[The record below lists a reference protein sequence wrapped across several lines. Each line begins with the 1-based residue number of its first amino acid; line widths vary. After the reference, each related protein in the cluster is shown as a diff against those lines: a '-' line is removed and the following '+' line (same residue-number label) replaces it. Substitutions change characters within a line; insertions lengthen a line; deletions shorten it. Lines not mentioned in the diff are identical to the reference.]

1 MALFD
6 ILSVNAQSLT
16 TFQKGIDLTNKNINN
31 VYNKDYA
38 RERPIFEE
46 LPGYGVNMADAHRV
60 FDRRYFDRYL
70 KENQTLAFHQNLSS
84 NLEGL
89 EAIFNDINGTGFAAD
104 INEYFTKVNDL
115 VNEPNNMAARE
126 SFLVSARKLVTKL
139 KGTYDSL
146 ENEKTNLNIAIE
158 KEVEEINRLTTS
170 LAKVN
175 AAIKAQP
182 HNLTMEQEKRNTYLN
197 ERDKLLKELSSK
209 LDLQVRYNKDD
220 SVDVFSTKG
229 HVIVLGDRNFLL
241 AATQSTKTLDGGLET
256 QTIDI
261 SIDGKVL
268 TKEFKKG
275 KLAAVMEYQRNLEDV
290 MTKLNKFAISFKD
303 ENNAIHAT
311 GYGLDGETG
320 RDLFVGNNIKDIVIN
335 QELIDD
341 PAKIATSSA
350 ANEASNNDTIKKI
363 YDLKDK
369 AIANFDNRTF
379 YDYYIH
385 IVGDIANAKDFHT
398 KMATDSQML
407 VDAVDSKLQEISG
420 VNMDEELMNLMQ
432 LQHAYQAAA
441 KVINVTDEL
450 LETVMGLVR

>member
-6 ILSVNAQSLT
+6 LLSVNAQSLT

-38 RERPIFEE
+38 REQAIFEE

-60 FDRRYFDRYL
+60 FDRRYFDRYI
-70 KENQTLAFHQNLSS
+70 KENQTLAFHENLSS
-84 NLEGL
+84 NLDGL
-89 EAIFNDINGTGFAAD
+89 EAIFNDINGTGFADD
-104 INEYFTKVNDL
+104 INEYFSKINQL

-126 SFLVSARKLVTKL
+126 DFLVTARKLVAKL

-158 KEVEEINRLTTS
+158 KEVDEINRLTAS

-182 HNLTMEQEKRNTYLN
+182 NDLTINQEKRNTYLN

-209 LDLQVRYNKDD
+209 LDIQVRYNKDD
-220 SVDVFSTKG
+220 SVDVFSAKG
-229 HVIVLGDRNFLL
+229 HAIVLGDRNFLL
-241 AATQSTKTLDGGLET
+241 AATQSTKTLDGGLQT
-256 QTIDI
+256 QTLDI
-261 SIDGKVL
+261 SIDGKTL
-268 TKEFKKG
+268 TNEFKKG
-275 KLAAVMEYQRNLEDV
+275 KLGAVLEYQRELENT
-290 MTKLNKFAISFKD
+290 MTKLNKFAIAFKD
-303 ENNAIHAT
+303 ENNAIHQS
-311 GYGLDGETG
+311 GFGLDNSTG
-320 RDLFVGNNIKDIVIN
+320 LNLFDGDNIKDITVN

-341 PAKIATSSA
+341 PAKIATSS
-350 ANEASNNDTIKKI
+350 EQDSPSNNEVIKKL
-363 YDLKDK
+363 YNLKDSQIG
-369 AIANFDNRTF
+369 ALDNKTF
-379 YDYYIH
+379 YDYYID
-385 IVGDIANAKDFHT
+385 IVGDIANAKDYHD
-398 KMATDSQML
+398 KMTQDSQML
-407 VDAVDSKLQEISG
+407 VDAIDSKMQEISG

-450 LETVMGLVR
+450 LQTVMGLVR